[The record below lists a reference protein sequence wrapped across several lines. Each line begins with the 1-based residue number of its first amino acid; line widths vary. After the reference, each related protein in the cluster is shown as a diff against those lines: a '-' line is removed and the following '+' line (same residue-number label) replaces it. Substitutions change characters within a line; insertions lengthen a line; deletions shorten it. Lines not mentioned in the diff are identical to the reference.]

1 MPALRGFP
9 GLRAGVALVLLVLVL
24 PLRALAGTGDD
35 MADRLGT
42 ALRLQ
47 DLAVLMRDEGLDDAR
62 ALLPADATGRVSPVA
77 MAQLEEVFDP
87 DLIRAELTGA
97 FGALSAKDLE
107 AAVAFFDRPAGRALV
122 ELELVARAAI
132 SDPDIEA
139 IARGEWAARQDES
152 GEPIAS
158 LRRFAE
164 VNDLVE
170 RNTTSTMTARFQFLR
185 GLAAGADQ
193 PADDGEILSR
203 VWAQEGA
210 IRADTEGWLMGYL
223 LLAYGPAEPAD
234 LDAYVAF
241 SETPAGQAVNAALFE
256 GFEVTYGRISH
267 GLGLVAGRA
276 TQAQDL

>member
-24 PLRALAGTGDD
+24 PLRALAGPGDD
-35 MADRLGT
+35 MVDRLGE

-62 ALLPADATGRVSPVA
+62 DLLPADATGQVSPVA

-87 DLIRAELTGA
+87 GLIRAELTGA
-97 FGALSAKDLE
+97 FGALSAGDLG
-107 AAVAFFDRPAGRALV
+107 AAVAFFDSPAGRALV

-139 IARGEWAARQDES
+139 IARGEWAARRDES

-185 GLAAGADQ
+185 GLAAGAGQ

-223 LLAYGPAEPAD
+223 LLAYGPADPAD